1 MQLHGKRVL
10 VTGGSSGI
18 GLALAKALLARSA
31 RVVVSGRRGNAVEAA
46 AAALAQHGEVSGISA
61 DVTSE
66 AGRAA
71 MLGAVETRLGG
82 LDILVNNAGGVRAG
96 RLEAQREDEIL
107 AMIAVN
113 LTAPILLTRAALP
126 ALRTSGE
133 AMIVDVAS
141 GIALVGAPFY
151 STYAAVKAGI
161 AHFGEA
167 LRRELKGEGIH
178 VLTAYPGGT
187 DTPMMASNRAG
198 PELGFGRESAE
209 AVAQAIVEGIE
220 ADALSVVR
228 GGEPR
233 AQMIALNRAD
243 PAALDTRF
251 LGLKPALEDAVRD
264 HAAL

>member
-1 MQLHGKRVL
+1 ML

-18 GLALAKALLARSA
+18 GFALAKILLEGGA
-31 RVVVSGRRGNAVEAA
+31 RVVISGRRGDAVESAVTE
-46 AAALAQHGEVSGISA
+46 LAKLGEVSGVAA

-66 AGRAA
+66 AGRKA
-71 MLGAVETRLGG
+71 MLEAVKVRLSG

-113 LTAPILLTRAALP
+113 LTAPILLTRSALP
-126 ALRTSGE
+126 ALRASGE

-178 VLTAYPGGT
+178 VLTAFPGGT

-228 GGEPR
+228 GGEAR

-243 PAALDTRF
+243 PAALDARF
-251 LGLKPALEDAVRD
+251 LGLKPALEEAVRD